1 MARIKGFSTY
11 GEYVRIAHNFSADRC
26 PADAK
31 VLQRIPAL
39 RRILITPANKGGVY
53 VVGTNGWAIVVQYDK
68 AGKAD
73 VPWLLDCAKVDTG
86 KLVGGIRTW
95 RVSGNLENVR
105 IESDDEVMDFN
116 GIAIP
121 ESLAATGGKPGYPNW
136 RRVIPDA
143 EQREKLIPGFPG
155 TINMRLLEVITR
167 LAQTDLEDRAVT
179 VQHEYSERP
188 GAGRIVIGLPWR
200 PNTMILLMPLIPDK
214 DAPTMEDIYQRI
226 DDDESDGL

>member
-1 MARIKGFSTY
+1 MAKIKGFKTY

-26 PADAK
+26 QADPK

-39 RRILITPANKGGVY
+39 RRILVTPASKGGVY
-53 VVGTNGWAIVVQYDK
+53 VVGTNGWIMVVQYDK

-73 VPWLLDCAKVDTG
+73 VPWLLDCAKVDTA
-86 KLVGGIRTW
+86 KLVGSIKTW
-95 RVSGNLENVR
+95 DVSGNLETATF
-105 IESDDEVMDFN
+105 ESLGETMEFN

-121 ESLAATGGKPGYPNW
+121 EALAATGGKPGFPNW

-143 EQREKLIPGFPG
+143 KQREKLIPGFPG
-155 TINMRLLEVITR
+155 TINLRLLEVISR

-188 GAGRIVIGLPWR
+188 GAGRVIIGFPWR
-200 PNTMILLMPLIPDK
+200 PNTMIVVMPLIPAEDTL
-214 DAPTMEDIYQRI
+214 TMDDIYQRI
-226 DDDESDGL
+226 DDDDGSDL